1 MTLFCLIS
9 QLFRPHLLIKFSFRQ
24 ATGAG
29 AMTQGWSGVWMELN
43 QEKEWR
49 DVSLVKEVSD
59 WVWRELYQEKEWRDV
74 LLVKEVSE

>member
-49 DVSLVKEVSD
+49 DVSLVKEVS
-59 WVWRELYQEKEWRDV
+59 ELGMEGA
-74 LLVKEVSE
+74 VSGEGVEGCITSQGGE

>member
-9 QLFRPHLLIKFSFRQ
+9 QLIRPHLLFFFRQ

-49 DVSLVKEVSD
+49 DVSLVKEVS
-59 WVWRELYQEKEWRDV
+59 EWGMDGA
-74 LLVKEVSE
+74 VSGEGVEGCITSQGGE